1 MNWGLLLGSS
11 LRNLRRFKLR
21 SFFMSIGVA
30 IGVATLI
37 AGASAGSGA
46 AQKITAQIDK
56 IFGPGTIVIASREL
70 KFADLQA
77 VADDMEQVVAWAP
90 RQSIGEQEIAYLG
103 ENRLAAVTGHSENA
117 DYVWN
122 RGVVDGRFFSD
133 DDVERA
139 ARVALIGTSLKQEI
153 FGDGDALGEEITINS
168 VPFEIIGTLEPMG
181 IDPHGDDRDMD
192 IYVPITTS
200 MRRLANTD
208 TIGTGKL
215 VLSNADQAEAD
226 ADQVALLL
234 REQFQVAEGEPEP
247 FAIYTSKFAGKAA
260 IKAKE
265 LLGVYIMLAA
275 AVVLLVAAVVISSI
289 MLIVVRERVA
299 EIGLRKALG
308 ATPRSIAIQFLF
320 ESTSLTVLSGAIGVA
335 LGVGAA
341 SIIASQNSMPLN
353 LTPMSVSL
361 AVVASVLVG
370 ILAGIIPARRAANL
384 DPVESL
390 R

>member
-1 MNWGLLLGSS
+1 MNWRLLLGGS

-46 AQKITAQIDK
+46 AQQITAQIDR
-56 IFGPGTIVIASREL
+56 IFGPGTIVVVSREL
-70 KFADLQA
+70 KITHLQA
-77 VADDMEQVVAWAP
+77 VADEMEQVVAWAP
-90 RQSIGEQEIAYLG
+90 RQAIGEQEISYLG

-122 RGVVDGRFFSD
+122 RGVVDGRFFSED
-133 DDVERA
+133 DIERA

-153 FGDGDALGEEITINS
+153 FGEGEALGEKITINS
-168 VPFEIIGTLEPMG
+168 VPFEIIGALEPMG

-208 TIGTGKL
+208 IIGTGKL
-215 VLSNADQAEAD
+215 VLSNADQADAD
-226 ADQVALLL
+226 TDQVALLL
-234 REQFQVAEGEPEP
+234 REEFQVAEGEQEP
-247 FAIYTSKFAGKAA
+247 FAIYSSKFAGKAA

-289 MLIVVRERVA
+289 MLIVVRERIA

-341 SIIASQNSMPLN
+341 SIIASLNATPMN
-353 LTPMSVSL
+353 LTPVSVSL